1 MWSKTKDERVS
12 VPITISPQPQ
22 LLQQQQQQQ
31 RSKRKKGLAS
41 WTTDWLS
48 GNYWSASV
56 AGASTAPAPGDSPGH
71 SFSLI
76 PVTFMHARRPP
87 PLSCA
92 PLLTCPAMSPVS
104 CHRSPMVAC
113 SPIMRP
119 GLSPRGPPTCPPAPG
134 AVDQRNVTSHLAIG
148 TQPAGPRRP
157 SPFLAQLD
165 GSVWYRHAV
174 YGYYRIRV

>member
-1 MWSKTKDERVS
+1 MASPSPCGPRPKMRDS
-12 VPITISPQPQ
+12 VPIAYSPHPPTTTTTTEV
-22 LLQQQQQQQ
+22 
-31 RSKRKKGLAS
+31 KRKKGRAGR
-41 WTTDWLS
+41 LS
-48 GNYWSASV
+48 GNYWNASV
-56 AGASTAPAPGDSPGH
+56 AGAPTAPAPGDSPGH